1 MNGHPIVDQGAMIE
15 ANLQTPAEL
24 EAEQIERFSE
34 GDVLCWGNDRLELCS
49 ELGDPLV
56 QAVADA
62 NGKPIVIGA
71 EVIKVLGPVQRGD
84 MLAASEVPGYA
95 IAVETPASGAVI
107 AQALEDFDGERGV
120 IKAMIRKF

>member
-1 MNGHPIVDQGAMIE
+1 MSERSPP
-15 ANLQTPAEL
+15 TPSIPPPNSPPSRLNA
-24 EAEQIERFSE
+24 FSE
-34 GDVLCWGNDRLELCS
+34 GDVLCWSDDRLELCS
-49 ELGDPLV
+49 QPGDPLV

-84 MLAASEVPGYA
+84 MLVASEVAGYA
-95 IAVETPASGAVI
+95 VAVENPAPGTVI
-107 AQALEDFDGERGV
+107 AQALEDFDGDRGI